1 MRGLGGRAAT
11 LALAAAAVAL
21 LAVEPAWAQSS
32 EVGRNV
38 GREVVSWGRSLIL
51 GVAALVGI
59 PVLLRQ
65 DFAGGLKLLLLVVLV
80 GSFVFAA
87 PEVREMI
94 GSLAR
99 AIAP

>member
-1 MRGLGGRAAT
+1 MRRRNVAI
-11 LALAAAAVAL
+11 ALAMAAALVAV
-21 LAVEPAWAQSS
+21 AVEPALAQTS

-38 GREVVSWGRSLIL
+38 GREVVAWGRNLLL

-80 GSFVFAA
+80 GSFVFAS
-87 PEVREMI
+87 PEVRAMI